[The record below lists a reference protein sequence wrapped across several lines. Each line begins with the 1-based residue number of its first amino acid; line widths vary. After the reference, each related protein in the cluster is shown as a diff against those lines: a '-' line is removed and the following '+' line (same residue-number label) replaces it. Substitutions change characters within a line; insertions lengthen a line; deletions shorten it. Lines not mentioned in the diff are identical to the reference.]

1 MPDYNRTILMGN
13 LTRDPILRY
22 TSNSKAVCNL
32 GLAVND
38 RIKKGDEWVDTVDF
52 VEITL
57 WERKAEI
64 AKKYLRKGSPVFIEA
79 KLRQET
85 REQDGERRSQL
96 TVVVKQLILLEKQ
109 TTDAGAP
116 QVEEPAPG
124 TDDEVRF

>member
-22 TSNSKAVCNL
+22 TSNSKPVCNL

-64 AKKYLRKGSPVFIEA
+64 AQKYLRKGSPVFIEA
-79 KLRQET
+79 KLRHET

-96 TVVVKQLILLEKQ
+96 TVVVKQLILLEKL
-109 TTDAGAP
+109 TTDAGES

-124 TDDEVRF
+124 TDEEVRF